1 MTDHTTEPVENI
13 NAASAQLLIPTQT
26 PPSSFLPPLQ
36 RPIQC
41 GFARESGGEE
51 LVESL
56 DVDRLVLDPVVTVK
70 KSRDVASG
78 VHVSLHPQT
87 PNFLN
92 PPPPTQVVLDMAGAV
107 KKLVVLDVAGAVK
120 EIVENNLD
128 AGATSVEVRFK
139 DLVQLMH
146 RLDAGAAGVEVR
158 LKDFGAEL
166 IEVADNGCRV
176 LPPNWQFPGQSPIP
190 YSLYTVAGIDSRV
203 PHSLSSFG
211 FRGEALSSLCAL
223 AHVTITTR
231 IANEPIATLLAF
243 DHVGKLLDT
252 PRGRVARAVRT
263 TVSVAKIFST
273 LPVRRREFERNVRGE
288 FAKLSSAH
296 TTMVHTGR
304 TGSMRENTIGVF
316 GANAAAG
323 LDLVDITFPLSL
335 AAAATAPLAP
345 ASPSPPAATV
355 TAAATAL
362 VPPTSCCKV
371 AGADAYDVNVTP
383 DKRKVFLHYEVA
395 LLSGLRATLSEFS
408 SLDRYVYRAA
418 PASSVAKEIEERA
431 RREVGEKRIG
441 RRGVGRGV
449 GDGEDGGE
457 GGEDGEEE
465 GEGRRKRVRV
475 SSDSGGGAAAGARGG
490 GKIGDADADG
500 RGAKG
505 DQFNMNGDGD
515 GDGQMEE
522 VAESGEEEEGEGD
535 RKKTL
540 HQFERQE
547 EGGKAALGAA
557 VGEAAQEEAVVGAAR
572 GKRAAERA
580 AGGGAGTLQWNESKA
595 AAMRRLLIMSPQGKD
610 KAKGKGMCLEGGKE
624 LEGKV
629 VEIEEDERE
638 ENAKENKREDDERE
652 EDEDS
657 NELREVEQEDGE
669 AREKREG
676 KRGVGGCS
684 KGEKQRSFAAVSV
697 VDGASNAAQNSG
709 ERTIQHGKGEGK
721 EAALEAAAKE
731 LERRFDKRDFA
742 SMAVIGQL
750 NLRFIIG
757 RLGSD
762 LFIAATARASENGAS
777 MSGVSMSGANV
788 DGRKP
793 QWVSI

>member
-1 MTDHTTEPVENI
+1 MVECMTDHTTEPVENI

-139 DLVQLMH
+139 DL
-146 RLDAGAAGVEVR
+146 GT
-158 LKDFGAEL
+158 EL
-166 IEVADNGCRV
+166 IVVADNGCGV
-176 LPPNWQFPGQSPIP
+176 SPSNWQFPGQSPIP

-203 PHSLSSFG
+203 PHVLHLCNTEGTDPLVRHSLSSFG

-263 TVSVAKIFST
+263 TS
-273 LPVRRREFERNVRGE
+273 GQ
-288 FAKLSSAH
+288 SSAH

-304 TGSMRENTIGVF
+304 TGSMRENTI
-316 GANAAAG
+316 
-323 LDLVDITFPLSL
+323 
-335 AAAATAPLAP
+335 
-345 ASPSPPAATV
+345 
-355 TAAATAL
+355 
-362 VPPTSCCKV
+362 
-371 AGADAYDVNVTP
+371 DAYDVNVTP

-610 KAKGKGMCLEGGKE
+610 KAKGKGMCLAEMR
-624 LEGKV
+624 
-629 VEIEEDERE
+629 EI
-638 ENAKENKREDDERE
+638 
-652 EDEDS
+652 
-657 NELREVEQEDGE
+657 E

-750 NLRFIIG
+750 NLRSNGFHFSVDESAPSG
-757 RLGSD
+757 RRFCLSAIPFSKNIVFLASD
-762 LFIAATARASENGAS
+762 VCELIS
-777 MSGVSMSGANV
+777 MLADAPLPDPEPAPLPLPLMMSV
-788 DGRKP
+788 
-793 QWVSI
+793 VM